1 MIGEYNYGTGRRKTS
16 VARVF
21 LKRGN
26 GRIIVNGKPV
36 DEYFAREDAL
46 KKQKIALER
55 GLRRLVLETGV
66 LQPEAIG
73 LYVTEG
79 YLLIDN
85 YPPYEDNDSS
95 RCFAK
100 SLV

>member
-1 MIGEYNYGTGRRKTS
+1 MGTDLL
-16 VARVF
+16 AR
-21 LKRGN
+21 
-26 GRIIVNGKPV
+26 P
-36 DEYFAREDAL
+36 DCA
-46 KKQKIALER
+46 
-55 GLRRLVLETGV
+55 VL
-66 LQPEAIG
+66 G